1 MAYNSKYTGQEVE
14 NLLDQIAKGNAGDG
28 DITTESDPIFS
39 ASPAASITEEKKTEW
54 DNKVDK
60 VSGKQLST
68 EDFTSALKSK
78 LEGLNNYDDTELS
91 NALSTLRG
99 DFDKLVSGDTTTA
112 IKTFNEVI
120 AFLDGIQDT
129 QDLSSIIASIEQQVA
144 GKMDKVTLATVATSG
159 DYNDLS
165 NKPTIPTKLS
175 DLRNGNILTCEFMG
189 EVGDIIWSDDDQD
202 RIDYIAN
209 WMEELSLGK
218 VCVLDFDEYEDTYA
232 MVHAINYRTDTT
244 YGIGKVY
251 FSYVFEGYLYDVE
264 YESVSLPVTLTIVS
278 KTKIG
283 GEGGSNTDGGAE
295 PMVCAYRIASYTA
308 NHIELE
314 NYTYNGQTMDY
325 REGAIISILNPNS
338 ADVVF
343 EGGTLTLDGNEYEA
357 NAFTLKSGATALFSL
372 GPDPG
377 VLLPVSSVGGATT
390 TNNKLPLEDTTIT
403 LEGNVLSGNVYVIP
417 NTISSLS
424 VDIIEPTDG
433 VLVKDYIIHF
443 FTGASVSSFSFPD
456 ELLWANGNAPTI
468 EESTAYELSVVA
480 TSMGG
485 GYVYK
490 GVLTVFK

>member
-39 ASPAASITEEKKTEW
+39 ASPAFNITDEDIDSW
-54 DNKVDK
+54 N
-60 VSGKQLST
+60 GKQDAISDLEAIRSGASKGAT
-68 EDFTSALKSK
+68 AVQPSK
-78 LEGLNNYDDTELS
+78 L
-91 NALSTLRG
+91 AR
-99 DFDKLVSGDTTTA
+99 
-112 IKTFNEVI
+112 
-120 AFLDGIQDT
+120 
-129 QDLSSIIASIEQQVA
+129 
-144 GKMDKVTLATVATSG
+144 VATSG
-159 DYNDLS
+159 SYNDLS
-165 NKPTIPTKLS
+165 DKPTIPTKLS

-189 EVGDIIWSDDDQD
+189 EVDDVIWSDDDQD

-314 NYTYNGQTMDY
+314 NHTYNG
-325 REGAIISILNPNS
+325 
-338 ADVVF
+338 
-343 EGGTLTLDGNEYEA
+343 
-357 NAFTLKSGATALFSL
+357 
-372 GPDPG
+372 
-377 VLLPVSSVGGATT
+377 
-390 TNNKLPLEDTTIT
+390 
-403 LEGNVLSGNVYVIP
+403 
-417 NTISSLS
+417 
-424 VDIIEPTDG
+424 
-433 VLVKDYIIHF
+433 
-443 FTGASVSSFSFPD
+443 
-456 ELLWANGNAPTI
+456 
-468 EESTAYELSVVA
+468 
-480 TSMGG
+480 
-485 GYVYK
+485 
-490 GVLTVFK
+490 